1 MSSIKLHR
9 FIENHFNAIKWNNN
23 KIYTMVIII
32 VLLLEIDE
40 HFMKYYFNKNRND
53 TNTDYILTYCCTR
66 YIIYMLGFLIIMF
79 GHPL

>member
-1 MSSIKLHR
+1 
-9 FIENHFNAIKWNNN
+9 
-23 KIYTMVIII
+23 MVIII

-53 TNTDYILTYCCTR
+53 TNTDYILTYCYTR

-79 GHPL
+79 GDTHCDRNIMIGSSIFHKEFSS